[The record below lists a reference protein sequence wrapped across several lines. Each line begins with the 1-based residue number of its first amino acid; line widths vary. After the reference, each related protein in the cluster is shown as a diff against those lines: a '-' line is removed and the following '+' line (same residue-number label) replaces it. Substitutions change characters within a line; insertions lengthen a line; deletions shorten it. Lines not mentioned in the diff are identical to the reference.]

1 MTLRIILGKGRRVRD
16 PATGEALTKRPR
28 DVPDT
33 AFWRRRLADG
43 DVVVEP
49 PRPAQKP
56 APKPA
61 AKLSRKPSSDA
72 APVSAKKDPA

>member
-1 MTLRIILGKGRRVRD
+1 MTLRIVLGKGRRVRD
-16 PATGEALTKRPR
+16 PATGEALTRRPR

-49 PRPAQKP
+49 PRS

-61 AKLSRKPSSDA
+61 AKPSRKPSSDA

>member
-1 MTLRIILGKGRRVRD
+1 MTLRIILGDGRRVRD
-16 PATGEALTKRPR
+16 PSTGQALTKRPR

-49 PRPAQKP
+49 PRPA
-56 APKPA
+56 PKPA
-61 AKLSRKPSSDA
+61 AKPSRKPSPDA